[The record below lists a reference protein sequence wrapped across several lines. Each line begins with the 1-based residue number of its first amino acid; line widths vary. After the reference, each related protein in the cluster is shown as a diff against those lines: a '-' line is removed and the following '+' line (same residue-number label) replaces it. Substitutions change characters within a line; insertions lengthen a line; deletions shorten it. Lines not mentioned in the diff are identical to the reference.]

1 MANKNPSH
9 HATSSSAYNDWSPIN
24 EEATEH
30 LWGYGVQYQ
39 KYRSRTDRDIMG
51 HIDRPKL
58 LLVDTKWTHG
68 DRKRL
73 RPRLKYLIERGII
86 RKYGDLNA
94 IEPADVMDVLIDYFV
109 KIFGHSKQQ
118 LVEREGYTPECPVTF
133 ALTVPSVLSAHSPR
147 MLQAAV
153 QVAIRATEFV
163 SLGGES
169 FSVLDCGGGTVD
181 GSTFTVTNTYP
192 FRLYREEII
201 VAQAT
206 SMMLLKKRLLKRL
219 EDEHYLDYSGE
230 TREDIVRYATLEF
243 ENRDKRPV
251 DIARRPVGEVKIPG
265 LRGDDQRRLSGLE
278 LKNFKPGYVP
288 LNK

>member
-58 LLVDTKWTHG
+58 LPVDTKWTHG

-133 ALTVPSVLSAHSPR
+133 ALTVPSILSAHSPR

-163 SLGGES
+163 SLVRGSLENLFIVSEPES
-169 FSVLDCGGGTVD
+169 A
-181 GSTFTVTNTYP
+181 STSLLGNTH
-192 FRLYREEII
+192 
-201 VAQAT
+201 T
-206 SMMLLKKRLLKRL
+206 ML
-219 EDEHYLDYSGE
+219 
-230 TREDIVRYATLEF
+230 ICV
-243 ENRDKRPV
+243 
-251 DIARRPVGEVKIPG
+251 VKC
-265 LRGDDQRRLSGLE
+265 LQ
-278 LKNFKPGYVP
+278 
-288 LNK
+288 